1 MSCFIIENLSFLDLY
16 IHLVMI
22 LLEYFFVTDY
32 FLASSFG
39 NLHVHQILVFCLLPK
54 MIVKYLDYLT
64 KISTGLNSNFNND
77 FHRLYSLEF
86 FF

>member
-32 FLASSFG
+32 FLASSFN
-39 NLHVHQILVFCLLPK
+39 NLHVHQIFEFCLLPK
-54 MIVKYLDYLT
+54 MIVKYLDY
-64 KISTGLNSNFNND
+64 
-77 FHRLYSLEF
+77 
-86 FF
+86 